1 MERSL
6 TIRFSHIDGA
16 SIVFYA
22 RYFEMLSELFTDV
35 PFAKAPFAIRT
46 EFLKPNYLGDEIKI
60 VFEGTDSRLKPLL
73 QGTQWSFTGTI
84 GDTKHFSIA
93 SLPQAESGLDADA
106 HCPDQPAFQSDA
118 MLMSPWATD
127 CTGFLQTSRYFE
139 SLNAAVEQWFP
150 RALDTSFHR
159 FHADGNGMPTVVMKT
174 RCRELPAAGESVTV
188 WIRPTEIGKKSL
200 TYKTWMVRDNECL
213 LETEQII
220 VFVKIE
226 GRDFHT
232 MPIPE
237 KMRERLQEQ
246 YVAP

>member
-16 SIVFYA
+16 GIVFYA
-22 RYFEMLSELFTDV
+22 RYFEMLSELFTDA
-35 PFAKAPFAIRT
+35 PFAKAPFAVRSD
-46 EFLKPNYLGDEIKI
+46 FLKPNYLGDQLTITCENNSSGGDWTFI
-60 VFEGTDSRLKPLL
+60 GS
-73 QGTQWSFTGTI
+73 I
-84 GDTKHFSIA
+84 GDTKHFTIA
-93 SLPQAESGLDADA
+93 SMSQAEYGLDADA
-106 HCPDQPAFQSDA
+106 HRPDQPAFQSDA
-118 MLMSPWATD
+118 MLVSPWATD

-150 RALDTSFHR
+150 RVLGTSFHG
-159 FHADGNGMPTVVMKT
+159 FHSDGNGMPTVVMKT
-174 RCRELPAAGESVTV
+174 RCRELPAAGETV
-188 WIRPTEIGKKSL
+188 SIWIRPTSIGEKSL
-200 TYKTWMVRDNECL
+200 TYTSWMVRDNECL

-232 MPIPE
+232 MPIPK
-237 KMRERLQEQ
+237 KMRERLQEH

>member
-1 MERSL
+1 MPDQTMERSL

-16 SIVFYA
+16 GIVFYA

-35 PFAKAPFAIRT
+35 PFAKAPFAVRT
-46 EFLKPNYLGDEIKI
+46 DFLKPNYLGDQLAITCENNTS
-60 VFEGTDSRLKPLL
+60 GGD
-73 QGTQWSFTGTI
+73 WAFTGSI

-106 HCPDQPAFQSDA
+106 HRPDQPAFQSDA

-139 SLNAAVEQWFP
+139 SLNSAVEQWFP

-159 FHADGNGMPTVVMKT
+159 FHADGNGMPTVAMKT
-174 RCRELPAAGESVTV
+174 RCRELPAAGETVSV
-188 WIRPTEIGKKSL
+188 WIRPTNIGEKSL
-200 TYKTWMVRDNECL
+200 TYTSWLVRDNECL
-213 LETEQII
+213 LESEQII